1 MIAPLSTAQKQVQ
14 QMKAQAG
21 GEMNLKKSM
30 MSWVEYSSPPL
41 LAASLINS
49 LTDKSEP
56 APSLNVP
63 RHRIT
68 GNTIIAE
75 DNLSICEETQ

>member
-1 MIAPLSTAQKQVQ
+1 MCWETNLLWWALLSSAQKQVQ

-30 MSWVEYSSPPL
+30 MSWVEYSSSPL

-49 LTDKSEP
+49 P
-56 APSLNVP
+56 
-63 RHRIT
+63 H
-68 GNTIIAE
+68 
-75 DNLSICEETQ
+75 